1 MIKFIHPIYIRAFT
15 LMELMVA
22 IVVLLGIMVAV
33 GRILSTTSTVASIGG
48 ARAEMSQQVIAI
60 EQQLR
65 QDIERISNEGFFAI
79 HSVAVA
85 NNISGDTWLIDNA
98 RPPEAIIR
106 CDQMIFFINGVES
119 STLNTGTTNYA
130 GQGTASM
137 LYYGHGL
144 RFPQLIG
151 MRDSDDDG
159 EADVSDDPILNRNNI
174 EGVITPWYEGTIEV
188 ETRKYPEA
196 NEERFDIV
204 GTTYTANGTQPSP
217 DEWVLCRQIVVLGD
231 DDPEPPWADSK
242 KTYMNTGVAS
252 NTIFPWDPRIPN
264 PPPYDDEGNGP
275 TFPQLMHGRVDLAAT
290 QLDDIRQSVLQ
301 HVESNGLPREWRLPN
316 SLIIDQQELIGSL
329 FRWPRVE
336 PFPPT
341 TNRYDQI
348 MMMHA
353 LAEGCVSFKIEW
365 TYDEG
370 LGEQMDAAMNWY
382 PGIAYADNW
391 PQPWWGDANRVDP
404 TDSSNLEISFETFLE
419 YSNNAIGIADD
430 WDLYPNKHDD
440 EDTDISSLLINAKVI
455 EANFGLA
462 EGHYLA
468 PVPRIDQLGVSE
480 YWAIFGYNTNEPFAE
495 DGVTLLS
502 NNPNLSWQY
511 TPRPSALR
519 ITLEMLDRRDR
530 LGGAKIYQFIVYLP
544 E

>member
-1 MIKFIHPIYIRAFT
+1 M
-15 LMELMVA
+15 
-22 IVVLLGIMVAV
+22 
-33 GRILSTTSTVASIGG
+33 
-48 ARAEMSQQVIAI
+48 Q
-60 EQQLR
+60 
-65 QDIERISNEGFFAI
+65 
-79 HSVAVA
+79 
-85 NNISGDTWLIDNA
+85 
-98 RPPEAIIR
+98 
-106 CDQMIFFINGVES
+106 
-119 STLNTGTTNYA
+119 
-130 GQGTASM
+130 
-137 LYYGHGL
+137 
-144 RFPQLIG
+144 
-151 MRDSDDDG
+151 
-159 EADVSDDPILNRNNI
+159 
-174 EGVITPWYEGTIEV
+174 
-188 ETRKYPEA
+188 
-196 NEERFDIV
+196 
-204 GTTYTANGTQPSP
+204 
-217 DEWVLCRQIVVLGD
+217 
-231 DDPEPPWADSK
+231 
-242 KTYMNTGVAS
+242 
-252 NTIFPWDPRIPN
+252 
-264 PPPYDDEGNGP
+264 
-275 TFPQLMHGRVDLAAT
+275 GRVDLAAT
-290 QLDDIRQSVLQ
+290 QLDDIRQSVLH
-301 HVESNGLPREWRLPN
+301 HVENTGSPREWRLPN
-316 SLIIDQQELIGSL
+316 SLYTDQQELIGSL

-370 LGEQMDAAMNWY
+370 LGEKMDAEMNWY

-468 PVPRIDQLGVSE
+468 PVPKIDQLGVSE
-480 YWAIFGYNTNEPFAE
+480 YWAIFGYNTNQPFAE
-495 DGVTLLS
+495 NGFDILNEAAS
-502 NNPNLSWQY
+502 NWPY

-530 LGGAKIYQFIVYLP
+530 LGGAKIYQFIVDLP